1 MFLKEGGMILANI
14 LHWKYWGK
22 NDYMQNGEQYY
33 DDVKKLYAEKEDADI
48 YEILDFCEKYDE
60 KLNPEH
66 IPSLLRLIYGN
77 IAVPEQNESI
87 ANMLDTIV
95 KMYGQVAVNTI
106 VENTYILIEE
116 KSEAR
121 LYLILAMIVFWN
133 AKMKL
138 DIVTPLMAAN
148 SLWIR
153 CNSERMSIRSR
164 ASRLDSGSSSSSSLG
179 LEATA
184 RAIATRCCW
193 PPDSS
198 LG

>member
-1 MFLKEGGMILANI
+1 MKWGILSFAIKVRFFPWKKAGLQLIMFLKEGGMILANI

-33 DDVKKLYAEKEDADI
+33 DDVK
-48 YEILDFCEKYDE
+48 

-133 AKMKL
+133 
-138 DIVTPLMAAN
+138 
-148 SLWIR
+148 
-153 CNSERMSIRSR
+153 
-164 ASRLDSGSSSSSSLG
+164 
-179 LEATA
+179 
-184 RAIATRCCW
+184 
-193 PPDSS
+193 
-198 LG
+198 